1 MRYDNEISIKL
12 INEIKLE
19 WMFKQ
24 KSILRYVVEF
34 FVILSGVSASFW
46 VEEYRENL
54 QNKEEMYK
62 VLNNLKI
69 ELDEIDVYSKER
81 EIVFNK
87 DSDIIRLLTDNQS
100 NSLDSI
106 TLLVKTTF
114 EIEVAIIDYRG
125 FRPPM
130 DRYNS
135 IINEGTLKF
144 VKSDKIKKLL
154 SQLNNTFY
162 YYIRA
167 NIDDEKIIQQKI
179 STYLIENYP
188 EIIISSGDMTENN
201 ISLTNYVNELKKK
214 IDSDLTLKGYL
225 KTKSRT
231 MSVKSFFLKEY
242 NKKLLILRDE
252 IEEYLS

>member
-1 MRYDNEISIKL
+1 MKT
-12 INEIKLE
+12 
-19 WMFKQ
+19 Q
-24 KSILRYVVEF
+24 KTFLRYFVEF
-34 FVILSGVSASFW
+34 IVILSGVSASFW
-46 VEEYRENL
+46 VEEYRESL
-54 QNKEEMYK
+54 QNDEEMYK
-62 VLNNLKI
+62 VLNNLKM
-69 ELDEIDVYSKER
+69 ELDEIDIYCKER

-87 DSDIIRLLTDNQS
+87 DSEIINLLTNTQS

-106 TLLVKTTF
+106 ILLVDSTF

-162 YYIRA
+162 YYVRA
-167 NIDDEKIIQQKI
+167 NVDDEKTIQQKI

-188 EIIISSGDMTENN
+188 EIILAENN
-201 ISLTNYVNELKKK
+201 LSLNNYLKNLKKK
-214 IDSDLTLKGYL
+214 IDNDLTLKAYL

-231 MSVKSFFLKEY
+231 MYVKTFFLKEY
-242 NKKLLILRDE
+242 NKTLLILRDE
-252 IEEYLS
+252 IEKYLSV

>member
-1 MRYDNEISIKL
+1 MKT
-12 INEIKLE
+12 
-19 WMFKQ
+19 Q
-24 KSILRYVVEF
+24 KTFLRYFVEF
-34 FVILSGVSASFW
+34 IVILSGVSASFW
-46 VEEYRENL
+46 VEEYRESL
-54 QNKEEMYK
+54 QNDEEMYK
-62 VLNNLKI
+62 VLNNLKM
-69 ELDEIDVYSKER
+69 ELDEIDIYCKER

-87 DSDIIRLLTDNQS
+87 DSEIINLLTNTQS

-106 TLLVKTTF
+106 ILLVDSTF

-144 VKSDKIKKLL
+144 VKSDKIKELL

-162 YYIRA
+162 YYVRA
-167 NIDDEKIIQQKI
+167 NVDDEKTIQQKI

-188 EIIISSGDMTENN
+188 EIILAENN
-201 ISLTNYVNELKKK
+201 LSLNNYLKNLKKK
-214 IDSDLTLKGYL
+214 IDNDLTLKAYL

-231 MSVKSFFLKEY
+231 MYVKTFFLKEY
-242 NKKLLILRDE
+242 NKTLLILRDE
-252 IEEYLS
+252 IEKYLSV

>member
-1 MRYDNEISIKL
+1 MKT
-12 INEIKLE
+12 
-19 WMFKQ
+19 Q
-24 KSILRYVVEF
+24 KNLLRYFVEF
-34 FVILSGVSASFW
+34 IVILSGVSASFW
-46 VEEYRENL
+46 VEEYRESL
-54 QNKEEMYK
+54 QNDEEMYK
-62 VLNNLKI
+62 VLNNLKM
-69 ELDEIDVYSKER
+69 ELDEIDTYCKER

-87 DSDIIRLLTDNQS
+87 DSEIINLLTDNKS

-106 TLLVKTTF
+106 ILLVDSTF

-144 VKSDKIKKLL
+144 VKSDKIKELL

-162 YYIRA
+162 YYVRA
-167 NIDDEKIIQQKI
+167 NVDDEKTIQQKI

-188 EIIISSGDMTENN
+188 EIILAENN
-201 ISLTNYVNELKKK
+201 IPLNNYLKNLKKK
-214 IDSDLTLKGYL
+214 IDNDLTLKAYL

-231 MSVKSFFLKEY
+231 MYVLS
-242 NKKLLILRDE
+242 LIH
-252 IEEYLS
+252 I

>member
-1 MRYDNEISIKL
+1 MKT
-12 INEIKLE
+12 
-19 WMFKQ
+19 Q
-24 KSILRYVVEF
+24 KNLLRYFMEF
-34 FVILSGVSASFW
+34 IVILSGVSASFW
-46 VEEYRENL
+46 VEEYRESL
-54 QNKEEMYK
+54 QNDEEMYK
-62 VLNNLKI
+62 VLNNLKM
-69 ELDEIDVYSKER
+69 ELDEIDTYCKER

-87 DSDIIRLLTDNQS
+87 DSEIINLLTDNKS

-106 TLLVKTTF
+106 ILLVDSTF

-144 VKSDKIKKLL
+144 VKSDKIKELL

-162 YYIRA
+162 YYVRA
-167 NIDDEKIIQQKI
+167 NVDDEKTIQQKI

-188 EIIISSGDMTENN
+188 EIILAENN
-201 ISLTNYVNELKKK
+201 IPLNNYLKNLKKK
-214 IDSDLTLKGYL
+214 IDNDLTLKAYL

-231 MSVKSFFLKEY
+231 MYVKTFFLKEY
-242 NKKLLILRDE
+242 NKTLLILRDE
-252 IEEYLS
+252 IEEYLSI

>member
-1 MRYDNEISIKL
+1 M
-12 INEIKLE
+12 
-19 WMFKQ
+19 
-24 KSILRYVVEF
+24 
-34 FVILSGVSASFW
+34 
-46 VEEYRENL
+46 
-54 QNKEEMYK
+54 
-62 VLNNLKI
+62 
-69 ELDEIDVYSKER
+69 ELDEIDTYCKER

-87 DSDIIRLLTDNQS
+87 DSEIINLLTDNKS

-106 TLLVKTTF
+106 ILLVDSTF

-144 VKSDKIKKLL
+144 VKSDKIKELL

-162 YYIRA
+162 YYVRA
-167 NIDDEKIIQQKI
+167 NVDDEKTIQQKI

-188 EIIISSGDMTENN
+188 EIILAENN
-201 ISLTNYVNELKKK
+201 IPLNNYLKNLKKK
-214 IDSDLTLKGYL
+214 IDNDLTLKAYL

-231 MSVKSFFLKEY
+231 MYVKTFFLKEY
-242 NKKLLILRDE
+242 NKTLLILRDE
-252 IEEYLS
+252 IEEYLSI

>member
-1 MRYDNEISIKL
+1 MKT
-12 INEIKLE
+12 
-19 WMFKQ
+19 Q
-24 KSILRYVVEF
+24 KNFLRYFVEF
-34 FVILSGVSASFW
+34 IVILSGVSASFW
-46 VEEYRENL
+46 VEEYRESL
-54 QNKEEMYK
+54 QNDEEMYK
-62 VLNNLKI
+62 VLNNLKM
-69 ELDEIDVYSKER
+69 ELDEIDTYCKER

-87 DSDIIRLLTDNQS
+87 DSEIINLLTNNQS

-106 TLLVKTTF
+106 ILLVDSTF

-144 VKSDKIKKLL
+144 VKSDKIKELL

-162 YYIRA
+162 YYVRA
-167 NIDDEKIIQQKI
+167 NVDDEKTIQQKI

-188 EIIISSGDMTENN
+188 EIILAENN
-201 ISLTNYVNELKKK
+201 IPLNHYLKNLKKK
-214 IDSDLTLKGYL
+214 IDNDLTLKAYL

-231 MSVKSFFLKEY
+231 MYVKTFFLKEY
-242 NKKLLILRDE
+242 NKTLLILRDE
-252 IEEYLS
+252 IEEYLSI

>member
-1 MRYDNEISIKL
+1 MKT
-12 INEIKLE
+12 
-19 WMFKQ
+19 Q
-24 KSILRYVVEF
+24 KNFLRYFVEF
-34 FVILSGVSASFW
+34 IVILSGVSASFW
-46 VEEYRENL
+46 VEEYRESL
-54 QNKEEMYK
+54 QNDEEMYK
-62 VLNNLKI
+62 VLNNLKM
-69 ELDEIDVYSKER
+69 ELDEIDTYCKER

-87 DSDIIRLLTDNQS
+87 DSEIINLLTNNQS

-106 TLLVKTTF
+106 ILLVDSTF

-144 VKSDKIKKLL
+144 VKSDKIKELL

-162 YYIRA
+162 YYVIA
-167 NIDDEKIIQQKI
+167 NVDDEKTIQQKI

-188 EIIISSGDMTENN
+188 EIILAENN
-201 ISLTNYVNELKKK
+201 IPLNNYLKNLKKK
-214 IDSDLTLKGYL
+214 IDNDLTLKAYL

-231 MSVKSFFLKEY
+231 MYVKTFFLKEY
-242 NKKLLILRDE
+242 NKTLLILRDE
-252 IEEYLS
+252 IEEYLSI

>member
-1 MRYDNEISIKL
+1 MKT
-12 INEIKLE
+12 
-19 WMFKQ
+19 Q
-24 KSILRYVVEF
+24 KNFLRYFVEF
-34 FVILSGVSASFW
+34 IVILSGVSASFW
-46 VEEYRENL
+46 VEEYRESL
-54 QNKEEMYK
+54 QNDEEMYK
-62 VLNNLKI
+62 VLNNLKM
-69 ELDEIDVYSKER
+69 ELDEIDTYCKER

-87 DSDIIRLLTDNQS
+87 DSEIINLLTNNQS

-106 TLLVKTTF
+106 ILLVDSTF

-144 VKSDKIKKLL
+144 VKSDKIKELL

-162 YYIRA
+162 YYVRA
-167 NIDDEKIIQQKI
+167 NVDDEKTIQQKI

-188 EIIISSGDMTENN
+188 EIILAENN
-201 ISLTNYVNELKKK
+201 IPLNNYLKNLKKK
-214 IDSDLTLKGYL
+214 IDNDLTLKAYL

-231 MSVKSFFLKEY
+231 MYVKTFFLKEY
-242 NKKLLILRDE
+242 NKTLLILRDE
-252 IEEYLS
+252 IEEYLSI

>member
-1 MRYDNEISIKL
+1 MKT
-12 INEIKLE
+12 
-19 WMFKQ
+19 Q
-24 KSILRYVVEF
+24 KTFLRYFVEF
-34 FVILSGVSASFW
+34 IVILSGVSASFW
-46 VEEYRENL
+46 VEEYRESL
-54 QNKEEMYK
+54 QNDEEMYK
-62 VLNNLKI
+62 VLNNLKM
-69 ELDEIDVYSKER
+69 ELDEIDTYCKER

-87 DSDIIRLLTDNQS
+87 DSEIINLLTNTQS

-106 TLLVKTTF
+106 ILLVDSTF

-144 VKSDKIKKLL
+144 VKSDKIKELL

-162 YYIRA
+162 YYVRA
-167 NIDDEKIIQQKI
+167 NVDDEKTIQQKI

-188 EIIISSGDMTENN
+188 EIILAENN
-201 ISLTNYVNELKKK
+201 LSLNNYLKNLKKK
-214 IDSDLTLKGYL
+214 IDNDLTLKAYL

-231 MSVKSFFLKEY
+231 MYVKTFFLKEY
-242 NKKLLILRDE
+242 NKTLLILRDE
-252 IEEYLS
+252 IEEYLSV

>member
-1 MRYDNEISIKL
+1 MHHFGL
-12 INEIKLE
+12 
-19 WMFKQ
+19 
-24 KSILRYVVEF
+24 KSIE
-34 FVILSGVSASFW
+34 S
-46 VEEYRENL
+46 L
-54 QNKEEMYK
+54 QNEEEMYK

-87 DSDIIRLLTDNQS
+87 DSDIIRLLTNNQS

-106 TLLVKTTF
+106 SLLVETTF

-125 FRPPM
+125 FKAM

-167 NIDDEKIIQQKI
+167 NVDDEK
-179 STYLIENYP
+179 
-188 EIIISSGDMTENN
+188 
-201 ISLTNYVNELKKK
+201 
-214 IDSDLTLKGYL
+214 
-225 KTKSRT
+225 
-231 MSVKSFFLKEY
+231 
-242 NKKLLILRDE
+242 
-252 IEEYLS
+252 

>member
-1 MRYDNEISIKL
+1 
-12 INEIKLE
+12 
-19 WMFKQ
+19 MFKQ

-46 VEEYRENL
+46 VEEYRESL

-87 DSDIIRLLTDNQS
+87 DSDIIRLLTNNQS

-106 TLLVKTTF
+106 SLLVETTF

-135 IINEGTLKF
+135 IIIL
-144 VKSDKIKKLL
+144 
-154 SQLNNTFY
+154 
-162 YYIRA
+162 
-167 NIDDEKIIQQKI
+167 QQMLMMRK
-179 STYLIENYP
+179 
-188 EIIISSGDMTENN
+188 
-201 ISLTNYVNELKKK
+201 
-214 IDSDLTLKGYL
+214 
-225 KTKSRT
+225 
-231 MSVKSFFLKEY
+231 
-242 NKKLLILRDE
+242 
-252 IEEYLS
+252 

>member
-1 MRYDNEISIKL
+1 
-12 INEIKLE
+12 
-19 WMFKQ
+19 
-24 KSILRYVVEF
+24 
-34 FVILSGVSASFW
+34 
-46 VEEYRENL
+46 
-54 QNKEEMYK
+54 MYK

-87 DSDIIRLLTDNQS
+87 DSDIIRLLTNNQS

-179 STYLIENYP
+179 STYL
-188 EIIISSGDMTENN
+188 M
-201 ISLTNYVNELKKK
+201 
-214 IDSDLTLKGYL
+214 
-225 KTKSRT
+225 KTI
-231 MSVKSFFLKEY
+231 L
-242 NKKLLILRDE
+242 KLLLKVE
-252 IEEYLS
+252 I

>member
-1 MRYDNEISIKL
+1 MKT
-12 INEIKLE
+12 
-19 WMFKQ
+19 Q
-24 KSILRYVVEF
+24 KNFLRYFVEF
-34 FVILSGVSASFW
+34 IVILSGVSASFW
-46 VEEYRENL
+46 VEEYRESL
-54 QNKEEMYK
+54 QNDEEMYK
-62 VLNNLKI
+62 VLNNLKM
-69 ELDEIDVYSKER
+69 ELDEIDTYCKER

-87 DSDIIRLLTDNQS
+87 DSEIINLLTNNQS

-106 TLLVKTTF
+106 ILLVDSTF

-144 VKSDKIKKLL
+144 VKSDKIKELL

-162 YYIRA
+162 YYVRA
-167 NIDDEKIIQQKI
+167 NVDDEKTIQQKI

-188 EIIISSGDMTENN
+188 EIILAENN
-201 ISLTNYVNELKKK
+201 IPLNNYLKNLKKK
-214 IDSDLTLKGYL
+214 IDNDLTLKAYL

-231 MSVKSFFLKEY
+231 MYVKTFFLKEY
-242 NKKLLILRDE
+242 NKTLLILKDE
-252 IEEYLS
+252 IEEYLSI

>member
-1 MRYDNEISIKL
+1 MKT
-12 INEIKLE
+12 
-19 WMFKQ
+19 Q
-24 KSILRYVVEF
+24 KNFLRYFVEF
-34 FVILSGVSASFW
+34 IVILSGVSASFW
-46 VEEYRENL
+46 VEEYRESL
-54 QNKEEMYK
+54 QNDEEMYK
-62 VLNNLKI
+62 VLNNLKM
-69 ELDEIDVYSKER
+69 ELDEIDTYCKER

-87 DSDIIRLLTDNQS
+87 DSEIINLLTNNQS

-106 TLLVKTTF
+106 ILLVDSTF

-144 VKSDKIKKLL
+144 VKSDKIKELL

-162 YYIRA
+162 YYVRA
-167 NIDDEKIIQQKI
+167 NVNDEKTIQQKI

-188 EIIISSGDMTENN
+188 EIILTENN
-201 ISLTNYVNELKKK
+201 ISLNNYLKKLKKK
-214 IDSDLTLKGYL
+214 IDNDLTLKAYL

-231 MSVKSFFLKEY
+231 MYVKTFFLKEY
-242 NKKLLILRDE
+242 NKTLLILRDE
-252 IEEYLS
+252 IEEYLSI